1 MKTQKGFTL
10 IELMIVVAI
19 IAILA
24 AIAIPAYQDYA
35 VRSKISEAVVGAD
48 PAKVGV
54 SEGFASN
61 GMTGVASAAADY
73 VAGNGSTGSK
83 YVSEIDVDSTT
94 GVIKMI
100 VKADGTNGVPSGLNG
115 QFLTLTPSIN
125 VKGTSTALA
134 DGLTGQID
142 WACASSTNV
151 TATKRAMVVTAGTLE
166 AKYAPSECR

>member
-73 VAGNGSTGSK
+73 VAGNTSTGSK
-83 YVSEIDVDSTT
+83 YVTEINVTAAS
-94 GVIKMI
+94 GMI
-100 VKADGTNGVPSGLNG
+100 TMKVKADGLNG
-115 QFLTLTPSIN
+115 IPTGLSGQTLTLTPSIN
-125 VKGTSTALA
+125 VAGTSTALA
-134 DGLTGQID
+134 DGVTGNID
-142 WACASSTNV
+142 WACASSTDV
-151 TATKRAMVVTAGTLE
+151 TATKRAMIVNLGTLT

>member
-73 VAGNGSTGSK
+73 VASNTSTGSK
-83 YVSEIDVDSTT
+83 YVTEINVDATS
-94 GVIKMI
+94 GVITMV
-100 VKADGTNGVPSGLNG
+100 VKADGLNG
-115 QFLTLTPSIN
+115 IPTGLSGQTLKLTPSIS

-134 DGLTGQID
+134 DGLTGNID
-142 WACASSTNV
+142 WACGSATTV
-151 TATKRAMVVTAGTLE
+151 TASKRSMVVTAGTLE